1 MSQQYPTSGPGGG
14 FTVRSAPGAGAAP
27 GYGNTPAYS
36 GLMPTTTTNG
46 GGTNQQGRSPQ
57 EELAY
62 EETTTKISSP
72 RRMMNLGLAEKYCG
86 LGANF
91 AQMTTTF
98 YSFLQICMGLSDQT
112 LAKNGPII
120 GLVKVLQTSL
130 IYGLVGLIMGVGAQL
145 LLQAGCQRISKK
157 WKREHITQ
165 NQDQRLGIIKVALS
179 DKIGLFFTGLGFI
192 IDGISDLSFVYAFH
206 IPWYVCILFGLM
218 MNGLATWVYYDGD
231 ERFHSAYMVWWRLE
245 MAKKAWAQAVLEK
258 ARILQGL
265 SKDGKSLASQY

>member
-1 MSQQYPTSGPGGG
+1 MAQNFPNTGGG
-14 FTVRSAPGAGAAP
+14 FTVHSAPGAGSNP
-27 GYGNTPAYS
+27 GYGSAPAYS
-36 GLMPTTTTNG
+36 GLMPATTATNNG
-46 GGTNQQGRSPQ
+46 ETNQQRRSPQ

-62 EETTTKISSP
+62 EEATTKISSP
-72 RRMMNLGLAEKYCG
+72 RRMMNLGLAEKYSG
-86 LGANF
+86 LGANVV
-91 AQMTTTF
+91 QGTTTM
-98 YSFLQICMGLSDQT
+98 YAFLQLCMGLQDQT
-112 LAKNGPII
+112 LSAYGPFVGIFKI
-120 GLVKVLQTSL
+120 AQSNFIYIVVGVVMGL
-130 IYGLVGLIMGVGAQL
+130 GAQL

-165 NQDQRLGIIKVALS
+165 NQDQRLGIVKVALS

-192 IDGISDLSFVYAFH
+192 IDAISDLSFVYAFH

-218 MNGLATWVYYDGD
+218 MNGMATWLYYDGD

-265 SKDGKSLASQY
+265 SKDGKSLAHY